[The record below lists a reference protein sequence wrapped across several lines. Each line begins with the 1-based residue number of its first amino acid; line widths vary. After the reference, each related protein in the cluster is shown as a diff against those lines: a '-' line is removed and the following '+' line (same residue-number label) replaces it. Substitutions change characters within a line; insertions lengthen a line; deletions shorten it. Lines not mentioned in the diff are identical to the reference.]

1 MPKTT
6 VRVSMSSS
14 DISSD
19 PFTLTGAFGVTSD
32 GTAGLDLL
40 NGLTR
45 TKIGTGAVIIADAST
60 FTNTGEDQLAYLFIK
75 NLSTNVS
82 STVFTDSI
90 IIKVSDGGSNHLTL
104 GHLAGGQ
111 SIVLPFSAD
120 NDITL
125 TADVANTVVE
135 YLLVHAG

>member
-1 MPKTT
+1 MA
-6 VRVSMSSS
+6 SS

-19 PFTLTGAFGVTSD
+19 AFTLSGGFNVTSD

-45 TKIGTGAVIIADAST
+45 TKIGITATTIADASL

-75 NLSTNVS
+75 NFSTTPTS
-82 STVFTDSI
+82 PTFTDAVKIS
-90 IIKVSDGGSNHLTL
+90 VDDGSAPLVL
-104 GHLAGGQ
+104 GYLAGGQ
-111 SIVLPFSAD
+111 SIILPFSAD

-125 TADVANTVVE
+125 TADIADTVVE
-135 YLLVHAG
+135 YCLVHAG